1 MPKPT
6 NSAVASGIATT
17 EPNAVSWLAFDAL
30 PRAVREIVW
39 GAPVSINP
47 LSVRD
52 LVDADGPKAAAE
64 ALAGAIASEVA
75 RFDRQ
80 HRARHGYSLAT
91 VAAGIKPLGYA
102 APVVNG
108 SSRNRRLRRVGA

>member
-6 NSAVASGIATT
+6 NSAIAAGIGTT
-17 EPNAVSWLAFDAL
+17 EPNAVSWLAFDTL

-52 LVDADGPKAAAE
+52 LVDADGPKAAAA
-64 ALAGAIASEVA
+64 ALSGVIATEVA
-75 RFDRQ
+75 RFNAQ

-91 VAAGIKPLGYA
+91 VAAGVKLLGYA
-102 APVVNG
+102 APLVKRP
-108 SSRNRRLRRVGA
+108 SRRLRLHRGCA